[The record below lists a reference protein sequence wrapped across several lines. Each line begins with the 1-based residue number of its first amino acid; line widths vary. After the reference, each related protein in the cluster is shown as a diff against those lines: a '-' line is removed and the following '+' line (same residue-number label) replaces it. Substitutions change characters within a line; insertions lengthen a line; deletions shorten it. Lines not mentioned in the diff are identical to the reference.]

1 MKRTRQILGCVAVS
15 FIVAFSTTPMKAQ
28 QRTANPG
35 KPLSPKKVFKDEYS
49 EFDNEEA
56 PEPTGQELVKLKLE
70 HARQWYI
77 NGLSLIERKDTTHA
91 AEYFEEAMLV
101 LNELVSYPGIEKNE
115 DFLDL
120 AQSIIEDYEGFVDD
134 IDNLPSASAAFVL
147 REKLFQEVDA
157 YARNNDNKINI
168 IPTDSVGKTHV
179 RSIPGTTVPITIND
193 AVEKSVAFL
202 TQNKGRKFY
211 QRWLERSGR
220 WFPMMKRI
228 AKEEGVPEEI
238 VYLSMMESG
247 LNPNAVSRAKAVG
260 LWQFM
265 QSTGEMYNL
274 RVTRWTDER
283 RHPEKST
290 RAAMRHLRDL
300 YGDFGDWHLAL
311 ASYNYGPN
319 GVRRAIKKTG
329 MDKPTFWDVVPHL
342 PKETRNYVP
351 LFLAL
356 TIVTSNPAEYGFDLE
371 QIKFEPEHTFE
382 TMIVNEPVALSVLAQ
397 CAGVSLEEL
406 RSLNT
411 ELTGISTPPGKPY
424 EIRLKTGTLQ
434 TFREKYAALNDED
447 KRPWLDHVV
456 QKKETLS
463 SIGRRYS
470 VAAQHIADLNGISD
484 ASSKLRRGA
493 VLRIPLTTAQRET
506 LLSQQNEQQ
515 VIAQNSVPEAQS
527 AAPSEQ
533 NSEEVSNTPS
543 ASQTIM
549 PAISSRSNDASQQ
562 KVNTALPVSENQ
574 NPDQQSAKR
583 FVKHTVKQGENL
595 SSIARA
601 YGVRLSDLRLWNNMA
616 IGSEDIRI
624 GDKLNVAEEFGTMK
638 TAVVETS
645 AQQEKSAQRS
655 EKGTH
660 TVSKGETLAQIA
672 DEYNIALSDLLR
684 ANKMSLNST
693 LTVGRTLTIP
703 NGVESK
709 NDTRAKMS
717 AFASA
722 DGKKLE
728 HKVKSGENI
737 GIIAATYGVE
747 INDIRRWNP
756 TIEGNRILVGE
767 KLTVYAERSAKG
779 SSFSDNSKTESLPKH
794 YIVRKGDSLTEI
806 AEKFG
811 VNVQTLRKKNKLRS
825 DNVLAGQRIRIQ

>member
-1 MKRTRQILGCVAVS
+1 MKRTRQIWGCVAVS
-15 FIVAFSTTPMKAQ
+15 FIVAFSAMPIKAQ

-49 EFDNEEA
+49 EFDSDEA

-120 AQSIIEDYEGFVDD
+120 AQSIIEDYEGFVDE

-168 IPTDSVGKTHV
+168 IPTDTVGKTYV

-228 AKEEGVPEEI
+228 AQEEGVPQEI

-329 MDKPTFWDVVPHL
+329 MDKPTFWDVVPYL

-356 TIVTSNPAEYGFDLE
+356 TIVTSNPAEYGFDIE
-371 QIKFEPEHTFE
+371 QINFEPEHTFE
-382 TMIVNEPVALSVLAQ
+382 TMVVNEPVALSVLAQ
-397 CAGVSLEEL
+397 CAGVSLDEL

-424 EIRLKTGTLQ
+424 ELRLKVGTLQ
-434 TFREKYAALNDED
+434 TFRERYAALTDED
-447 KRPWLDHVV
+447 KRPWIDHVV
-456 QKKETLS
+456 QKKETLL

-470 VAAQHIADLNGISD
+470 VAAQQIADLNGISD

-493 VLRIPLTTAQRET
+493 VLRIPLSPAQRET
-506 LLSQQNEQQ
+506 VLAQQEQQ
-515 VIAQNSVPEAQS
+515 PALTQNSATGQLNSSQVSTTDTIASQAVMPMISSNSVSQPKLS
-527 AAPSEQ
+527 AENVVKQ
-533 NSEEVSNTPS
+533 NSE
-543 ASQTIM
+543 
-549 PAISSRSNDASQQ
+549 
-562 KVNTALPVSENQ
+562 
-574 NPDQQSAKR
+574 QQSAKR

-595 SSIARA
+595 SSIARS

-616 IGSEDIRI
+616 IGSEEIRI
-624 GDKLNVAEEFGTMK
+624 GERLNVAEEFGTMK
-638 TAVVETS
+638 SVAEVPS
-645 AQQEKSAQRS
+645 KQEKVLQSS
-655 EKGTH
+655 EKVSH

-672 DEYNIALSDLLR
+672 NEYNIALSDLLR

-693 LTVGRTLTIP
+693 LVIGKTLIIP
-703 NGVESK
+703 NGVESRSES
-709 NDTRAKMS
+709 RAKMS

-722 DGKKLE
+722 DSKKLE
-728 HKVKSGENI
+728 HKVKTGENI

-747 INDIRRWNP
+747 VNDIRRWNP
-756 TIEGNRILVGE
+756 TIEGNRIIAGE
-767 KLTVYAERSAKG
+767 KLTIYAERSAKG
-779 SSFSDNSKTESLPKH
+779 SSFSDNNKTESLPKH

-825 DNVLAGQRIRIQ
+825 NNVLAGQRIRIQ

>member
-1 MKRTRQILGCVAVS
+1 MKRTRQIWGCVAVS
-15 FIVAFSTTPMKAQ
+15 FIVAFSAMPIKAQ

-49 EFDNEEA
+49 EFDSDEA

-120 AQSIIEDYEGFVDD
+120 AQSIIEDYEGFVDE

-168 IPTDSVGKTHV
+168 IPTDTVGKTYV

-228 AKEEGVPEEI
+228 AQEEGVPQEI

-329 MDKPTFWDVVPHL
+329 MDKPTFWDVVPYL

-356 TIVTSNPAEYGFDLE
+356 TIVTSNPAEYGFDIE
-371 QIKFEPEHTFE
+371 QINFEPEHTFE
-382 TMIVNEPVALSVLAQ
+382 TMVVNEPVALSVLAQ
-397 CAGVSLEEL
+397 CAGVSLDEL

-424 EIRLKTGTLQ
+424 ELRLKVGTLQ
-434 TFREKYAALNDED
+434 TFRERYAALTDED
-447 KRPWLDHVV
+447 KRPWIDHVV
-456 QKKETLS
+456 QKKETLL

-470 VAAQHIADLNGISD
+470 VAAQQIADLNGISD

-493 VLRIPLTTAQRET
+493 VLRIPLSPAQRET
-506 LLSQQNEQQ
+506 VLAQQEQQ
-515 VIAQNSVPEAQS
+515 PALTQNSATGQLNSSQASTTDTIASQAVMPMISSNSVSQPKLS
-527 AAPSEQ
+527 AENVVKQ
-533 NSEEVSNTPS
+533 NSE
-543 ASQTIM
+543 
-549 PAISSRSNDASQQ
+549 
-562 KVNTALPVSENQ
+562 
-574 NPDQQSAKR
+574 QQSAKR

-595 SSIARA
+595 SSIARS

-616 IGSEDIRI
+616 IGSEEIRI
-624 GDKLNVAEEFGTMK
+624 GERLNVAEEFGTMK
-638 TAVVETS
+638 SVAEVPS
-645 AQQEKSAQRS
+645 KQEKVLQSS
-655 EKGTH
+655 EKVSH

-672 DEYNIALSDLLR
+672 NEYNIALSDLLR

-693 LTVGRTLTIP
+693 LVIGKTLIIP
-703 NGVESK
+703 NGVDSRSES
-709 NDTRAKMS
+709 RAKMS

-722 DGKKLE
+722 DSKKLE
-728 HKVKSGENI
+728 HKVKTGENI

-747 INDIRRWNP
+747 VNDIRRWNP
-756 TIEGNRILVGE
+756 TIEGNRIIAGE
-767 KLTVYAERSAKG
+767 KLTIYAERSAKG
-779 SSFSDNSKTESLPKH
+779 SSFSDNNKTESLPKH

-825 DNVLAGQRIRIQ
+825 NNVLAGQRIRIQ

>member
-1 MKRTRQILGCVAVS
+1 MKRTRQIWGCVAVS
-15 FIVAFSTTPMKAQ
+15 FIVAFSAMPIKAQ
-28 QRTANPG
+28 QRIANPG

-49 EFDNEEA
+49 EFDSDEA

-120 AQSIIEDYEGFVDD
+120 AQSIIEDYEGFVDE

-168 IPTDSVGKTHV
+168 IPTDTVGKTYV

-228 AKEEGVPEEI
+228 AQEEGVPQEI

-329 MDKPTFWDVVPHL
+329 MDKPTFWDVVPYL

-356 TIVTSNPAEYGFDLE
+356 TIVTSNPAEYGFDIE
-371 QIKFEPEHTFE
+371 QINFEPEHTFE
-382 TMIVNEPVALSVLAQ
+382 TMVVNEPVALSVLAQ
-397 CAGVSLEEL
+397 CAGVSLDEL

-424 EIRLKTGTLQ
+424 ELRLKVGTLQ
-434 TFREKYAALNDED
+434 TFRERYAALTDED
-447 KRPWLDHVV
+447 KRPWIDHVV
-456 QKKETLS
+456 QKKETLL

-470 VAAQHIADLNGISD
+470 VAAQQIADLNGISD

-493 VLRIPLTTAQRET
+493 VLRIPLSPAQRET
-506 LLSQQNEQQ
+506 VLAQQEQQ
-515 VIAQNSVPEAQS
+515 PALTQNSATGQL
-527 AAPSEQ
+527 
-533 NSEEVSNTPS
+533 NSSQASTTDTI
-543 ASQTIM
+543 ASQAVM
-549 PAISSRSNDASQQ
+549 PMISSNSVSQP
-562 KVNTALPVSENQ
+562 KLSAENVVKQ
-574 NPDQQSAKR
+574 NPEQQSAKR

-595 SSIARA
+595 SSIARS

-616 IGSEDIRI
+616 IGSEEIRI
-624 GDKLNVAEEFGTMK
+624 GERLNVAEEFGTMK
-638 TAVVETS
+638 SVAEVPS
-645 AQQEKSAQRS
+645 KQEKVLQSS
-655 EKGTH
+655 EKVSH

-672 DEYNIALSDLLR
+672 NEYNIALSDLLR

-693 LTVGRTLTIP
+693 LVIGKTLIIP
-703 NGVESK
+703 NGVESRSES
-709 NDTRAKMS
+709 RAKMS

-722 DGKKLE
+722 DSKKLE
-728 HKVKSGENI
+728 HKVKTGENI

-747 INDIRRWNP
+747 VNDIRRWNP
-756 TIEGNRILVGE
+756 AIEGNRIIAGE
-767 KLTVYAERSAKG
+767 KLTIYAERSAKG
-779 SSFSDNSKTESLPKH
+779 SSFSDNNKTESLPKH

-825 DNVLAGQRIRIQ
+825 NNVLAGQRIRIQ

>member
-1 MKRTRQILGCVAVS
+1 MKRTRQIWGCVAVS
-15 FIVAFSTTPMKAQ
+15 FIVAFSAMPIKAQ

-49 EFDNEEA
+49 EFDSDEA

-120 AQSIIEDYEGFVDD
+120 AQSIIEDYEGFVDE

-147 REKLFQEVDA
+147 REKLLQEVDA

-168 IPTDSVGKTHV
+168 IPTDTVGKTYV

-228 AKEEGVPEEI
+228 AQEEGVPQEI

-329 MDKPTFWDVVPHL
+329 MDKPTFWDVVPYL

-356 TIVTSNPAEYGFDLE
+356 TIVTSNPAEYGFDIE
-371 QIKFEPEHTFE
+371 QINFEPEHTFE
-382 TMIVNEPVALSVLAQ
+382 TMVVNEPVALSVLAQ
-397 CAGVSLEEL
+397 CAGVSLDEL

-424 EIRLKTGTLQ
+424 ELRLKVGTLQ
-434 TFREKYAALNDED
+434 TFRERYAALTDED
-447 KRPWLDHVV
+447 KRPWIDHVV
-456 QKKETLS
+456 QKKETLL

-470 VAAQHIADLNGISD
+470 VAAQQIADLNGISD

-493 VLRIPLTTAQRET
+493 VLRIPLSPAQRET
-506 LLSQQNEQQ
+506 VLAQQEQQ
-515 VIAQNSVPEAQS
+515 PALTQNSATGQLNSSQASTTDTIASQAVMPMISSNSVSQPKLS
-527 AAPSEQ
+527 AENVVKQ
-533 NSEEVSNTPS
+533 NSE
-543 ASQTIM
+543 
-549 PAISSRSNDASQQ
+549 
-562 KVNTALPVSENQ
+562 
-574 NPDQQSAKR
+574 QQSAKR

-595 SSIARA
+595 SSIARS

-616 IGSEDIRI
+616 IGSEEIRI
-624 GDKLNVAEEFGTMK
+624 GERLNVAEEFGTMK
-638 TAVVETS
+638 SVAEVPS
-645 AQQEKSAQRS
+645 KQEKVLQSS
-655 EKGTH
+655 EKVSH

-672 DEYNIALSDLLR
+672 NEYNIALSDLLR

-693 LTVGRTLTIP
+693 LVIGKTLIIP
-703 NGVESK
+703 NGVESRSES
-709 NDTRAKMS
+709 RAKMS

-722 DGKKLE
+722 DSKKLE
-728 HKVKSGENI
+728 HKVKTGENI

-747 INDIRRWNP
+747 VNDIRRWNP
-756 TIEGNRILVGE
+756 TIEGNRIIAGE
-767 KLTVYAERSAKG
+767 KLTIYAERSAKG
-779 SSFSDNSKTESLPKH
+779 SSFSDNNKTESLPKH

-825 DNVLAGQRIRIQ
+825 NNVLAGQRIRIQ

>member
-1 MKRTRQILGCVAVS
+1 MKRTRRVLGCIAVS
-15 FIVAFSTTPMKAQ
+15 FMVAFSAAPVKSQ
-28 QRTANPG
+28 QQTANPG

-49 EFDNEEA
+49 EFDSEDTA
-56 PEPTGQELVKLKLE
+56 EPTGQELVKLKLE

-157 YARNNDNKINI
+157 YARNNDNSINI
-168 IPTDSVGKTHV
+168 IPTDTVGKTYV

-329 MDKPTFWDVVPHL
+329 LEKPTFWDVVPYL

-371 QIKFEPEHTFE
+371 QIKFEPEHTYE
-382 TMIVNEPVALSVLAQ
+382 TMVVNEPVALSVLAE
-397 CAGVSLEEL
+397 CAGMTLEEL

-424 EIRLKTGTLQ
+424 ELRIKAGNLSV
-434 TFREKYAALNDED
+434 FRERYAALGDED

-463 SIGRRYS
+463 SIGRRYGVS
-470 VAAQHIADLNGISD
+470 AQHIADLNGIND

-493 VLRIPLTTAQRET
+493 VLRIPLNAAQRET
-506 LLSQQNEQQ
+506 ALEQQ
-515 VIAQNSVPEAQS
+515 AAAVAAQN
-527 AAPSEQ
+527 
-533 NSEEVSNTPS
+533 S
-543 ASQTIM
+543 ASQTQDIQQSPSNSVVSEPQTVM
-549 PAISSRSNDASQQ
+549 PVIARAD
-562 KVNTALPVSENQ
+562 ALPKIDNSVSDKENTE
-574 NPDQQSAKR
+574 QSTKR

-601 YGVRLSDLRLWNNMA
+601 YGVRLSDMRLWNNLP
-616 IGSEDIRI
+616 IGADDIRV
-624 GDKLNVAEEFGTMK
+624 GQKLNVAEEFGTMK
-638 TAVVETS
+638 EVAEATS
-645 AQQEKSAQRS
+645 KHEKAPVRT
-655 EKGTH
+655 EKTTH

-672 DEYNIALSDLLR
+672 DDYNVDLSDLLR
-684 ANKMSLNST
+684 ANKMSLSST
-693 LTVGRTLTIP
+693 LSVGRTIVIP
-703 NGVESK
+703 QGGEARAESR
-709 NDTRAKMS
+709 TKMS
-717 AFASA
+717 ALASGN
-722 DGKKLE
+722 DGKKFE
-728 HKVKSGENI
+728 HKVKTGENI

-747 INDIRRWNP
+747 IHDIRRWNP
-756 TIEGNRILVGE
+756 DIEGNRIIAGE
-767 KLTVYAERSAKG
+767 KLTIYAERSAKG
-779 SSFSDNSKTESLPKH
+779 SAFSDNNKTESLPKH

-811 VNVQTLRKKNKLRS
+811 VSVQVLRKKNKLRN
-825 DNVLAGQRIRIQ
+825 DNVMAGDRKSVV

>member
-1 MKRTRQILGCVAVS
+1 MKRTRQIWGCVAVS
-15 FIVAFSTTPMKAQ
+15 FIVAFSAMPIKAQ

-49 EFDNEEA
+49 EFDSDEA

-120 AQSIIEDYEGFVDD
+120 AQSIIEDYEGFVDE

-168 IPTDSVGKTHV
+168 IPTDTVGKTYV

-228 AKEEGVPEEI
+228 AQEEGVPQEI

-329 MDKPTFWDVVPHL
+329 MDKPTFWDVVPYL

-356 TIVTSNPAEYGFDLE
+356 TIVTSNPAEYGFDIE
-371 QIKFEPEHTFE
+371 QINFEPEHTFE
-382 TMIVNEPVALSVLAQ
+382 TMVVNEPVALSVLAQ
-397 CAGVSLEEL
+397 CAGVSLDEL

-424 EIRLKTGTLQ
+424 ELRLKVGTLQ
-434 TFREKYAALNDED
+434 TFRERYAALTDED
-447 KRPWLDHVV
+447 KRPWIDHVV
-456 QKKETLS
+456 QKKETLL

-470 VAAQHIADLNGISD
+470 VAAQQIADLNGISD

-493 VLRIPLTTAQRET
+493 VLRIPLSPAQRET
-506 LLSQQNEQQ
+506 VLAQQEQQ
-515 VIAQNSVPEAQS
+515 PALTQNSATGQLNSSQASTTDTIASQAVMPMISSNSVSQPKLS
-527 AAPSEQ
+527 AENVVKQ
-533 NSEEVSNTPS
+533 NSE
-543 ASQTIM
+543 
-549 PAISSRSNDASQQ
+549 
-562 KVNTALPVSENQ
+562 
-574 NPDQQSAKR
+574 QQSAKR

-595 SSIARA
+595 SSIARS

-616 IGSEDIRI
+616 IGSEEIRI
-624 GDKLNVAEEFGTMK
+624 GERLNVAEEFGTMK
-638 TAVVETS
+638 SVAEVPS
-645 AQQEKSAQRS
+645 KQEKVLQSS
-655 EKGTH
+655 EKVSH

-672 DEYNIALSDLLR
+672 NEYNIALSDLLR

-693 LTVGRTLTIP
+693 LVIGKTLIIP
-703 NGVESK
+703 NGVESRSES
-709 NDTRAKMS
+709 RAKMS

-722 DGKKLE
+722 DSKKLE
-728 HKVKSGENI
+728 HKVKTGENI

-747 INDIRRWNP
+747 VNDIRRWNP
-756 TIEGNRILVGE
+756 TIEGNRIIAGE
-767 KLTVYAERSAKG
+767 KLTIYAERSAKG
-779 SSFSDNSKTESLPKH
+779 SSFSDNNKTESLPKH

-825 DNVLAGQRIRIQ
+825 NNVLAGQRIRIQ

>member
-1 MKRTRQILGCVAVS
+1 MKRTRQIWGCVAVS
-15 FIVAFSTTPMKAQ
+15 FIVAFSAMPIKAQ

-49 EFDNEEA
+49 EFDSDEA

-120 AQSIIEDYEGFVDD
+120 AQSIIEDYEGFVDE

-168 IPTDSVGKTHV
+168 IPTDTVGKTYV

-228 AKEEGVPEEI
+228 AQEEGVPQEI

-329 MDKPTFWDVVPHL
+329 MDKPTFWDVVPYL

-356 TIVTSNPAEYGFDLE
+356 TIVTSNPAEYGFDIE
-371 QIKFEPEHTFE
+371 QINFEPEHTFE
-382 TMIVNEPVALSVLAQ
+382 TMVVNEPVALSVLAQ
-397 CAGVSLEEL
+397 CAGVSLDEL

-424 EIRLKTGTLQ
+424 ELRLKVGTLQ
-434 TFREKYAALNDED
+434 TFRERYAALTDED
-447 KRPWLDHVV
+447 KRPWIDHVV
-456 QKKETLS
+456 QKKETLL

-470 VAAQHIADLNGISD
+470 VAAQQIADLNGISD

-493 VLRIPLTTAQRET
+493 VLRIPLSAAQRET
-506 LLSQQNEQQ
+506 VLAQQEQQ
-515 VIAQNSVPEAQS
+515 PALTQNSATGQLNSSQASTTDTIASQAVMPMISSNSVSQPKLS
-527 AAPSEQ
+527 AENVVKQ
-533 NSEEVSNTPS
+533 NSE
-543 ASQTIM
+543 
-549 PAISSRSNDASQQ
+549 
-562 KVNTALPVSENQ
+562 
-574 NPDQQSAKR
+574 QQSAKR

-595 SSIARA
+595 SSIARS

-616 IGSEDIRI
+616 IGSEEIRI
-624 GDKLNVAEEFGTMK
+624 GERLNVAEEFGTMK
-638 TAVVETS
+638 SVAEVPS
-645 AQQEKSAQRS
+645 KQEKVLQSS
-655 EKGTH
+655 EKVSH

-672 DEYNIALSDLLR
+672 NEYNIALSDLLR

-693 LTVGRTLTIP
+693 LVIGKTLIIP
-703 NGVESK
+703 NGVESRSES
-709 NDTRAKMS
+709 RAKMS

-722 DGKKLE
+722 DSKKLE
-728 HKVKSGENI
+728 HKVKTGENI

-747 INDIRRWNP
+747 VNDIRRWNP
-756 TIEGNRILVGE
+756 AIEGNRIIAGE
-767 KLTVYAERSAKG
+767 KLTIYAERSAKG
-779 SSFSDNSKTESLPKH
+779 SSFSDNNKTESLPKH

-825 DNVLAGQRIRIQ
+825 NNVLAGQRIRIQ

>member
-1 MKRTRQILGCVAVS
+1 MLFNRCVLGLVAAAS
-15 FIVAFSTTPMKAQ
+15 IMTFTAGTAMSQ
-28 QRTANPG
+28 QKTANPG
-35 KPLSPKKVFKDEYS
+35 KPTTPKKVFKDEYS
-49 EFDNEEA
+49 EFDNED
-56 PEPTGQELVKLKLE
+56 PTEPTGEELVKQKLE

-134 IDNLPSASAAFVL
+134 IDNLPAASAAFVL

-157 YARNNDNKINI
+157 YARNNETQINI
-168 IPTDSVGKTHV
+168 IPTDTIGKTYI
-179 RSIPGTTVPITIND
+179 RTIPGTTVPITINE

-283 RHPEKST
+283 RHPEKAT

-300 YGDFGDWHLAL
+300 YNDLGDWHLAL

-319 GVRRAIKKTG
+319 GVKRAIKKTG
-329 MDKPTFWDVVPHL
+329 LEKPTFWDVVPYL

-356 TIVTSNPAEYGFDLE
+356 TIVTSNPQEYGFDLD
-371 QIKFEPEHTFE
+371 QIKYEPEHNFE
-382 TMIVNEPVALSVLAQ
+382 TVMVNEPVALSVLAN
-397 CAGVSLEEL
+397 CAGVTLDEL
-406 RSLNT
+406 KSLNT
-411 ELTGISTPPGKPY
+411 ELTSICTPPSKSY
-424 EIRLKTGTLQ
+424 ELRLRPGTLDE
-434 TFREKYAALNDED
+434 FRAKFATLTDED

-456 QKKETLS
+456 QRKETLS
-463 SIGRRYS
+463 SIGRRYGVS
-470 VAAQHIADLNGISD
+470 AQQIADVNGIND
-484 ASSKLRRGA
+484 ASSKLKRGA
-493 VLRIPLTTAQRET
+493 VLRIPLSSSAKET
-506 LLSQQNEQQ
+506 VSA
-515 VIAQNSVPEAQS
+515 IAQNDAQTNNENTQAVAS
-527 AAPSEQ
+527 TETNNRETVTESTTSGALQPLNNEKPMKVVAAVEKQPVQE
-533 NSEEVSNTPS
+533 
-543 ASQTIM
+543 
-549 PAISSRSNDASQQ
+549 PA
-562 KVNTALPVSENQ
+562 
-574 NPDQQSAKR
+574 AKR

-595 SSIARA
+595 SSIART
-601 YGVRLSDLRLWNNMA
+601 YGVRLSDMRLWNNLP
-616 IGSEDIRI
+616 IGADDIRI
-624 GDKLNVAEEFGTMK
+624 GDKLNVAEEYGTMK
-638 TAVVETS
+638 AVAEVAPKNEKVKSTRESTS
-645 AQQEKSAQRS
+645 
-655 EKGTH
+655 H
-660 TVSKGETLAQIA
+660 TVKKGESLAQIA
-672 DEYNIALSDLLR
+672 DEYGVELSTLLR
-684 ANKMSLNST
+684 ANKMSINST
-693 LTVGRTLTIP
+693 LAVGKVIVIP
-703 NGVESK
+703 AEGDVEK
-709 NDTRAKMS
+709 NDSRNREKMS
-717 AFASA
+717 AFASSGN
-722 DGKKLE
+722 DGKKIQ
-728 HKVKSGENI
+728 HRVKSGENI
-737 GIIAATYGVE
+737 GLIAATYGVE
-747 INDIRRWNP
+747 ISDVRRWNP
-756 TIEGNRILVGE
+756 EIEGNRINAGE
-767 KLTVYAERSAKG
+767 KLTIYAERNAKG
-779 SSFSDNSKTESLPKH
+779 SSFSDNDKTGSLPKH

-811 VNVQTLRKKNKLRS
+811 VSVQSLRKKNKMRT
-825 DNVLAGQRIRIQ
+825 DNVIAGQRIRIQ

>member
-1 MKRTRQILGCVAVS
+1 MLFTRCVFGIAVAT
-15 FIVAFSTTPMKAQ
+15 FIMASAAVPAISQ

-35 KPLSPKKVFKDEYS
+35 KPVTPKKVFKDEYS
-49 EFDNEEA
+49 EFDSED
-56 PEPTGQELVKLKLE
+56 PTEPTGEELVKLKLE

-134 IDNLPSASAAFVL
+134 IDNLPAASAAFVL

-157 YARNNDNKINI
+157 YARNNENKINI
-168 IPTDSVGKTHV
+168 IPNDTLGKTFI
-179 RSIPGTTVPITIND
+179 RTIPGTTIPITINE

-228 AKEEGVPEEI
+228 AQEEGVPEEI

-283 RHPEKST
+283 RHPEKAT

-300 YGDFGDWHLAL
+300 YGDLGDWHLAL

-319 GVRRAIKKTG
+319 GVKRAIKKTG
-329 MDKPTFWDVVPHL
+329 LEKPTFWDVVPYL

-356 TIVTSNPAEYGFDLE
+356 TIVTSNPHEYGFDLE
-371 QIKFEPEHTFE
+371 QIKYEPEHNFE
-382 TMIVNEPVALSVLAQ
+382 TVMVNEPVALSVLAN
-397 CAGVSLEEL
+397 CAGITLDEL
-406 RSLNT
+406 KSLNT
-411 ELTGISTPPGKPY
+411 ELTSICTPPSKSY
-424 EIRLKTGTLQ
+424 ELRLKPGTLDE
-434 TFREKYAALNDED
+434 FNSKYSSLTDED

-456 QKKETLS
+456 QRKETLS
-463 SIGRRYS
+463 SIGRRYGIS
-470 VAAQHIADLNGISD
+470 AQQIADVNGIND
-484 ASSKLRRGA
+484 ASSKLRKGA
-493 VLRIPLTTAQRET
+493 VLRIPLNSSSKGTTA
-506 LLSQQNEQQ
+506 S
-515 VIAQNSVPEAQS
+515 VAQNTVQPDTQNVQTTNGVEQPTVAENTQTNSAIASLPPIGTQNTSVIREKTQL
-527 AAPSEQ
+527 EQ
-533 NSEEVSNTPS
+533 VQEPS
-543 ASQTIM
+543 A
-549 PAISSRSNDASQQ
+549 R
-562 KVNTALPVSENQ
+562 
-574 NPDQQSAKR
+574 R
-583 FVKHTVKQGENL
+583 YVKHTVKQGENL

-601 YGVRLSDLRLWNNMA
+601 YGVRLSDMRLWNNLP
-616 IGSEDIRI
+616 IGADDIRI

-638 TAVVETS
+638 TVAETS
-645 AQQEKSAQRS
+645 VVTEKAKPRTNRESAS
-655 EKGTH
+655 H
-660 TVSKGETLAQIA
+660 TVKKGETLAEIA
-672 DEYNIALSDLLR
+672 EEYNVELSAMLK
-684 ANKMSLNST
+684 ANKMTMSST
-693 LTVGRTLTIP
+693 LSVGKILTIP
-703 NGVESK
+703 STDEVENGNSRNAKE
-709 NDTRAKMS
+709 KMS
-717 AFASA
+717 AFVAQGN
-722 DGKKLE
+722 DGKKIQ

-737 GIIAATYGVE
+737 GLIAATYGVE
-747 INDIRRWNP
+747 VSDVRRWNP
-756 TIEGNRILVGE
+756 EVVGNKIIAGDRLTI
-767 KLTVYAERSAKG
+767 YAERNAKG
-779 SSFSDNSKTESLPKH
+779 SAFSDNDKTGSLPKH

-811 VNVQTLRKKNKLRS
+811 VSVQTLRKKNKIRN
-825 DNVLAGQRIRIQ
+825 DNVVAGQRIRIQ